1 MGDLSF
7 FAILRELASARLPLI
22 QTESKPESPV
32 SGSSVVTLTEVGSRV
47 LEGQED
53 HVKLNGIERW
63 LGGVHLTGTQA
74 VWRWD
79 GVAKRLRFA

>member
-1 MGDLSF
+1 
-7 FAILRELASARLPLI
+7 
-22 QTESKPESPV
+22 
-32 SGSSVVTLTEVGSRV
+32 
-47 LEGQED
+47 
-53 HVKLNGIERW
+53 VKLNGIERW